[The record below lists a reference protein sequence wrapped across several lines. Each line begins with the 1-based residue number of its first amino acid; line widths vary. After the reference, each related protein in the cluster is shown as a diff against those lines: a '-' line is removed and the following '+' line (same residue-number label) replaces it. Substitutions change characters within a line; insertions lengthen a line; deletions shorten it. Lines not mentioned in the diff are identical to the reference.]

1 MIGHRAAKGQALEN
15 SLAAFELALGLPVD
29 GIECDVVLTADGKL
43 AVFHDTEVP
52 DAAGATTSVET
63 ITLEQMR
70 RQLAQA
76 DERYAAAG
84 AVPEL
89 REVLDLFLAT
99 PGVRLDLEVKT
110 PRAPG
115 ILTMRR
121 TNRMLALVCAEIDAA
136 GMTSRTS
143 LLSFEPYVLRRIRRI
158 RPDFP
163 TVLNYSRTSTPAR
176 VRGPFGIP
184 RSSSAL
190 DLAIVLSVVRI
201 QPEWALVDRKL
212 VSSAHSL
219 GFEVVPWVVNTED
232 EIEQALALGVDGIC
246 TDVPALAL
254 QVRAKHGDG

>member
-1 MIGHRAAKGQALEN
+1 MIGHRAARGEALEN
-15 SLAAFELALGLPVD
+15 SLAAFQLALGLPVD

-52 DAAGATTSVET
+52 GPAGPTGVET
-63 ITLEQMR
+63 LTLEQMR

-89 REVLDLFLAT
+89 GEVLDLFLAT

-110 PRAPG
+110 PKVPG
-115 ILTMRR
+115 ILTLRR

-158 RPDFP
+158 RPDLP

-184 RSSSAL
+184 RSSSPL

-219 GFEVVPWVVNTED
+219 GFEVVPWVVNTQE

-246 TDVPALAL
+246 TDVPAFAL
-254 QVRAKHGDG
+254 QVRAQHADG